1 MDYRKAYWFEQPHMP
16 GMFNVA
22 VQPIVD
28 PRDGRLHFAVPDSGI
43 WALTGKVTK
52 DTGDYFEFECN
63 DSVMVPEAA
72 PINFLHWT
80 LRHSGKKPGSGRT
93 RQRHC

>member
-43 WALTGKVTK
+43 WALHT
-52 DTGDYFEFECN
+52 F
-63 DSVMVPEAA
+63 PA
-72 PINFLHWT
+72 
-80 LRHSGKKPGSGRT
+80 
-93 RQRHC
+93 

>member
-43 WALTGKVTK
+43 SVSYTHLTLPT
-52 DTGDYFEFECN
+52 N
-63 DSVMVPEAA
+63 
-72 PINFLHWT
+72 
-80 LRHSGKKPGSGRT
+80 
-93 RQRHC
+93 